1 MKAKIIYD
9 STPGD
14 IINQFITFARVFD
27 RQVQEYGRTREA
39 VENTLRVCRDQ
50 NVLRDYL
57 EEEEAATIMFTLLD
71 EQKARRFW
79 EEEIREEGKQEGKR
93 EGEDRLSALIRRL
106 LNTGRSNDVSLAV
119 SDTNYREKLYREMNI
134 E

>member
-1 MKAKIIYD
+1 
-9 STPGD
+9 
-14 IINQFITFARVFD
+14 
-27 RQVQEYGRTREA
+27 
-39 VENTLRVCRDQ
+39 
-50 NVLRDYL
+50 
-57 EEEEAATIMFTLLD
+57 MFTLLD